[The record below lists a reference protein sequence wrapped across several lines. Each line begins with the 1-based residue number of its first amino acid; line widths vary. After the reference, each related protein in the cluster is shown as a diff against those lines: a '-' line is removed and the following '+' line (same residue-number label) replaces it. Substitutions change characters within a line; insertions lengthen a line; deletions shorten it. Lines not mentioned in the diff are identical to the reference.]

1 MRRWGMHYDNEGPH
15 KHSCKKTCVCVW
27 ILASFFEEQRHGD
40 KETYINTERG
50 NKIAKHG
57 K

>member
-1 MRRWGMHYDNEGPH
+1 MTMRVLT
-15 KHSCKKTCVCVW
+15 SIAVKKTCVCVW